1 VRRSTPTKVQEIPVS
16 LPSLEPAR
24 SDKRTCRNTARQ
36 RTWREE
42 TTIKNRETFLEQD
55 QFIGH
60 DRRQFFARAGVFA
73 LAPLAANIAANMPAA
88 AAPAPGKFDFDTPL
102 NRLGTDSV
110 HWDMPVRDEHMSKI
124 VAGLGVADMDF
135 RCAPAITTALQKR
148 VAFPNWGYNIIDG
161 DLFMGNAGNSDFI
174 KGIVAWNRKHYGIT
188 NIDPKMV
195 GVSPGVIPGIVSALQ
210 AFAPKGS
217 KVLMV
222 TPSYV
227 GFYAAIG
234 FTKTVPE
241 ESPMKMVNG
250 RYEIDWAD
258 FERRMTPDVKVS
270 ILCNPHNPAG
280 RAWTREELTRYGQ
293 LCKKHNIIV
302 LADEIHCDFISK
314 GHKYVPFAS
323 LDKDIVDNSMTFKS
337 GSKSFSLAAMKCA
350 WFFTTNPKLYAATSA
365 ANFPSISNPAMVA
378 EIAAYSGGEEW
389 LSQCVDYIDGN
400 LDYAHDYITK
410 NIPMLKTGNK
420 PEGTYL
426 MWLDVNAVADKI
438 GAQKM
443 VDAANAK
450 RPLPTNPFTGEP
462 VMATKGDMV
471 SHWLAKNAYV
481 FMESGSGFGKVGAN
495 YVRMNV
501 ATPRVTLKAGLDSV
515 AATLKNL
522 A

>member
-1 VRRSTPTKVQEIPVS
+1 MMAGPSSVRP
-16 LPSLEPAR
+16 
-24 SDKRTCRNTARQ
+24 TAR
-36 RTWREE
+36 EE
-42 TTIKNRETFLEQD
+42 NVEENLDT
-55 QFIGH
+55 GH
-60 DRRQFFARAGVFA
+60 DRRSFLRRAGLGGGVLA
-73 LAPLAANIAANMPAA
+73 LGPLAASLAANGEAV
-88 AAPAPGKFDFDTPL
+88 AAPAAGKFDFDTPL
-102 NRLGTDSV
+102 NRIGTDSV
-110 HWDMPVRDEHMSKI
+110 HWDMPVRDEHMTKI
-124 VAGLGVADMDF
+124 VAGMGVADMDF
-135 RCAPAITTALQKR
+135 RCAPSITAALQKR

-161 DLFMGNAGNSDFI
+161 DLFMGNAGNTPFI
-174 KGIVAWNRKHYGIT
+174 QGIVAWNKKRYGID
-188 NIDPKMV
+188 IDPKQL
-195 GVSPGVIPGIVSALQ
+195 GVSAGVIPGIVSALQ

-258 FERRMTPDVKVS
+258 FERRMTPEVKVS
-270 ILCNPHNPAG
+270 IICNPHNPGG
-280 RAWTREELTRYGQ
+280 RAWTRDELTRYGQ

-302 LADEIHCDFISK
+302 LSDEIHCDFISK

-323 LDKDIVDNSMTFKS
+323 LDKDIADNSITFKS

-350 WFFTTNPKLYAATSA
+350 WFFSSNPKLFQATNAAS
-365 ANFPSISNPAMVA
+365 FPSISNPAMVA
-378 EIAAYSGGEEW
+378 EQAAYSGGEDW
-389 LSQCVDYIDGN
+389 LNQCVDYIDGN

-410 NIPMLKTGNK
+410 NLPLIKTGNK

-426 MWLDVNAVADKI
+426 MWLDVNGVADKI
-438 GAQKM
+438 GAKKAM
-443 VDAANAK
+443 DEANAK
-450 RPLPTNPFTGEP
+450 PQPMNPLTGQP
-462 VMATKGDMV
+462 VVTTEGDIV

-501 ATPRVTLKAGLDSV
+501 ATNRKTLKAGLDSV
-515 AATLKNL
+515 AGALKNL